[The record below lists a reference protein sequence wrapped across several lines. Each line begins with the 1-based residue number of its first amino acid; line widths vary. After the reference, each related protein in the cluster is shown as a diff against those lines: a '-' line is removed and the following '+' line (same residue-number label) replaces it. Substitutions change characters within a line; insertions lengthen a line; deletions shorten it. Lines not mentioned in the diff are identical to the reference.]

1 MKYNSHK
8 YCIFTC
14 CHESYNNVVEW
25 VSILFS
31 RLQENVTTI
40 FCNCNP
46 DPDIDFIYSS
56 VRRLLLFFIYFHQSA
71 GVQKTKS
78 GCLPKIF
85 EPCPLAWLA
94 MYPCHP
100 LSSSV
105 NIQIL
110 RTVLKRIRQ
119 ENLFKDQLQSISVN
133 WSFLTPYRSLGA
145 NAISLYIIFAK
156 WLKPRLDLPMNTV
169 LQQSY

>member
-56 VRRLLLFFIYFHQSA
+56 VRRLLLFLYTSIKCRSPKNQVWLFAQNIWT
-71 GVQKTKS
+71 VPS
-78 GCLPKIF
+78 GMTCV
-85 EPCPLAWLA
+85 
-94 MYPCHP
+94 YPCHP